1 MTGVWIWV
9 APFREGLISR
19 FASQRLERS
28 SHERLV
34 RPPGRSFLFYCVSDF
49 SSSQLQQIEPF
60 LYIFPLLPTPADR
73 TLSLHL
79 SPPPNSS
86 RSNPFFTSY
95 PSSQL
100 QQIEPF
106 LYIFPLLP
114 TPADRTLPLHL
125 TPPPNSSR
133 SNPSFT
139 SFRLPSSISLA
150 VLFSHSHLQFSYSSR
165 HPHIPVILPRPQKR
179 QCP

>member
-60 LYIFPLLPTPADR
+60 LYIFP
-73 TLSLHL
+73 
-79 SPPPNSS
+79 
-86 RSNPFFTSY
+86 
-95 PSSQL
+95 
-100 QQIEPF
+100 
-106 LYIFPLLP
+106 
-114 TPADRTLPLHL
+114 
-125 TPPPNSSR
+125 
-133 SNPSFT
+133 PSF
-139 SFRLPSSISLA
+139 FDLPSSP
-150 VLFSHSHLQFSYSSR
+150 LFPFPSSIFIFLPAPSYSCYIAETSKETMSLKDFLVK
-165 HPHIPVILPRPQKR
+165 IPFWSCWVTKKERVLGLLLI
-179 QCP
+179 